1 MLTNFKIMRN
11 LIFLIGAFLI
21 FSCSPQNKKEEQTAE
36 VVGTYG
42 ATITEEGAISV
53 EEMTDRLSK
62 TDSLMVK
69 VRGEITA
76 TCAMKGCWMNLV
88 LADGAE
94 MRVTFK
100 DYGFFVPKEG
110 MEGNEALIDG
120 VVTRTLTDVETLKH
134 YAEDAG
140 KSQAEVD
147 AITEPKEELAFV
159 ANGVIIYKTQPE
171 TE

>member
-1 MLTNFKIMRN
+1 MNLKTMRN
-11 LIFLIGAFLI
+11 LIFFLGALLII
-21 FSCSPQNKKEEQTAE
+21 SCTPQSKKDKQTAE

-42 ATITEEGAISV
+42 ASITEEGVISV
-53 EEMTDRLSK
+53 EEMVAQLSK
-62 TDSLMVK
+62 SDSLAVK
-69 VRGEITA
+69 VKGEITA

-88 LADGAE
+88 LTDGEE

-140 KSQAEVD
+140 KPQTEID

-159 ANGVIIYKTQPE
+159 ANGVIIYKTQTDSE
-171 TE
+171 